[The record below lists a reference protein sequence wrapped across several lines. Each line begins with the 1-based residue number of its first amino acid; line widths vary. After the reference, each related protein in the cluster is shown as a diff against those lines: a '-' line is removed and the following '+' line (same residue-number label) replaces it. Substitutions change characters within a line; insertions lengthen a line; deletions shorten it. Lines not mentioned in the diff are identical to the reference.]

1 MLTRVLAATV
11 AGGIVFFLL
20 GFLIYGVVLQDA
32 VMKPN
37 MNTFPGLMND
47 VPVWAPLI
55 LANFVSA
62 FTLALIFDRWAGI
75 RTFAG
80 GMQMGAVIYFL
91 FSLANQ
97 LLAVSM
103 MNLTKNYAPQIAD
116 IIGSAIMGA
125 IAGGVIGL
133 ILGKMNKDADGVPA
147 AV

>member
-20 GFLIYGVVLQDA
+20 GFIIYGVVLQDA

-37 MNTFPGLMND
+37 MNSFPGLLYE
-47 VPVWAPLI
+47 VPVWIPLI
-55 LANFVSA
+55 LANLVSA
-62 FTLALIFDRWAGI
+62 FTLAIIFDRWAGI

-80 GMQMGAVIYFL
+80 GMQLGAVIYFL

-116 IIGSAIMGA
+116 VIGSSIMGA
-125 IAGGVIGL
+125 VAGGVIGL
-133 ILGKMNKDADGVPA
+133 ILGKMTKGEDRVTTP
-147 AV
+147 V